1 MRGNWLRRRPGTNKE
16 ALFPIRDGEETAPLQ
31 QDRQRCG
38 PNAPASDNWTNAG
51 WPMKCEGHA
60 GGGGVISPRP
70 HGSEMADQR
79 ERCLLLLNC

>member
-16 ALFPIRDGEETAPLQ
+16 ALFPIRDGEETALQ

-38 PNAPASDNWTNAG
+38 SNAPASDNWTNAG